1 MHVCS
6 VGIHLLGISVAAWE
20 GLRCLVTQP
29 LANKTL
35 SIPQRTRHSVAH
47 GWVSRCLQVGMNGAD
62 GAGDWPDTE
71 LQLPHQMAP
80 PARPRLQ
87 CCRHTANIQRT
98 TKFRSSFH
106 NIWSARAFTLQN
118 LLKQYYDE
126 WMLYNM
132 AKVHKAACPSVQFK
146 VDSRVFKHQ
155 LIIVSCLVVLCAK
168 ALVGAFIS
176 KKALFPFSNIVKT
189 TYSIIL

>member
-1 MHVCS
+1 MDIPLCWSVQQECGGCAVQPLTRCRFKVRVRWSGVMCIVYCVMHVCS

-87 CCRHTANIQRT
+87 CCRHTANLQRT

-106 NIWSARAFTLQN
+106 NIWSASAFTLPN
-118 LLKQYYDE
+118 LLKQYYE
-126 WMLYNM
+126 W
-132 AKVHKAACPSVQFK
+132 
-146 VDSRVFKHQ
+146 
-155 LIIVSCLVVLCAK
+155 IVN
-168 ALVGAFIS
+168 AL
-176 KKALFPFSNIVKT
+176 
-189 TYSIIL
+189 